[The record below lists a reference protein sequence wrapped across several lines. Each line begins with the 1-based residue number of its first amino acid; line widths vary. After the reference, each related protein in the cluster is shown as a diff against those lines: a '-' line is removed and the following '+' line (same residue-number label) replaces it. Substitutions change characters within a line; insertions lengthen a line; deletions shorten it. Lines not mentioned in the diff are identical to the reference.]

1 MSIKQLILAV
11 GILAASAAT
20 AVDDTF
26 PNKDGSG
33 NLLSEDA
40 WGGPVSQN
48 RMKIGA
54 GGTYYADPN
63 GTINGIVIGT
73 TGKVIFDQTKST
85 QENPLVTLGGG
96 FDIGGKGRNVTF
108 KGGKYDFQ
116 NLYTLTYGGYDS
128 YNNNTVLFDGCVITN
143 TKSVLSMTYNGTTL
157 TTWTL
162 TNNAVLHTKGDLKP
176 DYFGN
181 GKTHLYITGGSSV
194 LAEGI
199 LKMGV
204 RNDGNVGSVDQKIFV
219 AGAGSQLRFGK
230 KDNASYLSVQF
241 SDCLLDVSD
250 GGSVVHSS
258 NKEFSLGAYTSASN
272 NVIRVR
278 DAGSTANL
286 GTVNFGYTSA
296 ASHNRVEALDGANVA
311 ISYVG
316 LKDGLDNGFV
326 CSNATITVNNF
337 SQTSATNSYL
347 HVSGDHPHVTLA
359 AANATQQN
367 FKRGFRFIVD
377 LPPNG
382 YTYEDAADCPIKAN
396 GQIDGLDAT
405 TEFEINGIEEYQKQM
420 IERRIRKAK
429 IKLAYFNSNAYW
441 GQLNTSEL
449 KLLDKWNARLPE
461 GAVLSSPNAAAA
473 SDRGRTLYLN
483 LEVKLGMMLIFR

>member
-96 FDIGGKGRNVTF
+96 FDIGGKGRKVTF

-143 TKSVLSMTYNGTTL
+143 IKSVLSMTYNGTTL

-204 RNDGNVGSVDQKIFV
+204 RNEGNKGSVEQKIFV
-219 AGAGSQLRFGK
+219 SGEGSRLQFGRSGEVSQL
-230 KDNASYLSVQF
+230 STQF
-241 SDCLLDVSD
+241 SDVLLEASK
-250 GGSVVHSS
+250 GGSIKHVG
-258 NKEFSLGAYTSASN
+258 KEFVMGAIATASN
-272 NVIRVR
+272 NIVRVR
-278 DAGSTANL
+278 DPGSSASL
-286 GTVNFGYTSA
+286 GTINFGYTSA
-296 ASHNRVEALDGANVA
+296 ASHNRIEALDESSVA
-311 ISYVG
+311 ITYVN
-316 LKDGLDNGFV
+316 LKDGKGNGFI

-347 HVSGDHPHVTLA
+347 HVSGDHPHVTLT

-382 YTYEDAADCPIKAN
+382 YAYEDAADCPIKAN
-396 GQIDGLDAT
+396 GEIDGLDAT
-405 TEFEINGIEEYQKQM
+405 TEFEINGIEEYQKKM

-461 GAVLSSPNAAAA
+461 GAVLSSPNAAVV

-483 LEVKLGMMLIFR
+483 LEVKLGMMLILR